1 MCYYADWLMNRKQ
14 LTHDS
19 LKSHKEKTKIYVPW
33 RVGSKAPE
41 TLDLGFWASEISLVV
56 KIKAVLD

>member
-1 MCYYADWLMNRKQ
+1 MNRKQ

-41 TLDLGFWASEISLVV
+41 TLDLGFWASKISLVV